1 MMASN
6 KQEILQALK
15 SAMEAELIGNQFY
28 QQAARTTSDEQGK
41 KVFQQMATEEMQHFN
56 YLRHQ
61 YQSILDT
68 GSYDFSTKL
77 ARETSPQPDN
87 PIFSQAMRE
96 RIKDCHFEITAL
108 TIAMKLEM
116 DAVTF
121 YQQCARQ
128 AETEEAK
135 KFYFELAE
143 WEQEHLQS
151 LEQELEML
159 KEDYWEANH
168 FVPM

>member
-1 MMASN
+1 
-6 KQEILQALK
+6 
-15 SAMEAELIGNQFY
+15 MEAELIGHQFY
-28 QQAARTTSDEQGK
+28 KNAAQNTSDEQGK
-41 KVFQQMATEEMQHFN
+41 QVFQEMATEEMLHFN
-56 YLRHQ
+56 YLRRQ
-61 YQSILDT
+61 YQSIFDT

-77 ARETSPQPDN
+77 VKEAAKQDDN
-87 PIFSQAMRE
+87 PIFSQKMRK
-96 RIKDCHFEITAL
+96 RIKDCHFEISAL

-116 DAVTF
+116 DSVRF
-121 YQQCARQ
+121 YRHCAEQ
-128 AETEEAK
+128 AATEEAK
-135 KFYFELAE
+135 NFYLELAE

>member
-1 MMASN
+1 MTTKN
-6 KQEILQALK
+6 QEILKALK
-15 SAMEAELIGNQFY
+15 SAMEAELIGHQFY
-28 QQAARTTSDEQGK
+28 KNAAQNTSDEQGK
-41 KVFQQMATEEMQHFN
+41 QVFQEMATEEMLHFN
-56 YLRHQ
+56 YLRRQ
-61 YQSILDT
+61 YQSIFDT

-77 ARETSPQPDN
+77 VKEAAKQDDN
-87 PIFSQAMRE
+87 PIFSQKMRK
-96 RIKDCHFEITAL
+96 RIKDCHFEISAL

-116 DAVTF
+116 DSVRF
-121 YQQCARQ
+121 YRHCAEQ
-128 AETEEAK
+128 AATEEAK
-135 KFYFELAE
+135 NFYLELAE

>member
-1 MMASN
+1 MTTKN
-6 KQEILQALK
+6 EEILKALK
-15 SAMEAELIGNQFY
+15 SAMEAELIGHQFY
-28 QQAARTTSDEQGK
+28 KNAARNTTDEQGK
-41 KVFQQMATEEMQHFN
+41 KVFQQMAQEEMLHFN
-56 YLRHQ
+56 YLRRQ
-61 YQSILDT
+61 YQSIFDT

-77 ARETSPQPDN
+77 VKEAAKQDDN
-87 PIFSQAMRE
+87 PIFSQKMRK
-96 RIKDCHFEITAL
+96 RIKDCHFEISAL

-116 DAVTF
+116 DSVRF
-121 YQQCARQ
+121 YQHCAEQ
-128 AETEEAK
+128 ATTKEAK
-135 KFYFELAE
+135 NFYLELAE

>member
-1 MMASN
+1 MTTKN
-6 KQEILQALK
+6 KEILQGLK
-15 SAMEAELIGNQFY
+15 SAMEAELIGNHFY
-28 QQAARTTSDEQGK
+28 KNAAQNTSDEQGK
-41 KVFQQMATEEMQHFN
+41 KVFQQMAEEEMQHFN
-56 YLRHQ
+56 YLRKQ

-68 GSYDFSTKL
+68 GSYNFSSKL
-77 ARETSPQPDN
+77 VKEAAKQHDN
-87 PIFSQAMRE
+87 QIFSRKMRE
-96 RIKDCHFEITAL
+96 RIKDCHFEISAL

-116 DAVTF
+116 DAVNF
-121 YQQCARQ
+121 YRQCAEQ
-128 AETEEAK
+128 AGTDEAK
-135 KFYFELAE
+135 QFYLELME